1 MRNDNFMK
9 KIFSSK
15 IFFLF
20 CLVILGLVGWAV
32 SKKIIEGNKIDADIK
47 AAEEEIARLETKNNE
62 LNDFINYLNT
72 ESFLEEEARLK
83 FDLQKPGESVLI
95 IPEEN
100 LKETAKKTEDK
111 KGSRESFWGNFPK
124 WWNYFFNN
132 KD

>member
-1 MRNDNFMK
+1 MK

-100 LKETAKKTEDK
+100 LEETAKKTEDK

-124 WWNYFFNN
+124 WRNYFFNN